1 METELL
7 QAVTSGLL
15 LGLIY
20 SLVAVGLTLIW
31 GVMDIVN
38 FAHGDFMMLG
48 MYTSYV
54 LYTYFHLDPLL
65 SIPFAGGLLFLVG
78 VVTYRTIIK
87 RILDAPMLV
96 QIFTT
101 FGLMILLR
109 YIIFFFF
116 KPDYRSIGTTILSGN
131 IKFLGVYVGIPEA
144 VAAFGAFLTTGIIYW
159 IINHTKVGGAITATS
174 ENRDAAQLMG
184 INPDRIFS
192 LSWGIGAAAAGI
204 AGALLSNFFYIFPEV
219 GGVFGLTAFVVVCFG
234 GFGNIHGAFFA
245 GLIVGLIE
253 SLGGYVAPPEYKHL
267 FVFSLFIFVLWL
279 RPRGLLGVT

>member
-1 METELL
+1 ML
-7 QAVTSGLL
+7 QAVVSGLL

-38 FAHGDFMMLG
+38 FAHGDFLMLG

-54 LYTYFHLDPLL
+54 LYTSLGIDPLL
-65 SIPFAGGLLFLVG
+65 SIPVAGGFLFVVG
-78 VVTYRTIIK
+78 VVTYRMIIR
-87 RILDAPMLV
+87 RIMHAPMLV

-101 FGLMILLR
+101 FGMMIFLR
-109 YIIFFFF
+109 YVIFFFF
-116 KPDYRSIGTTILSGN
+116 KPDYRSIGNTVLSGN
-131 IKFLGVYVGIPEA
+131 VKFLGVYVGIPET
-144 VAAFGAFLTTGIIYW
+144 VAALGAFLTTGVIYW
-159 IINHTKVGGAITATS
+159 IINHTRIGGAITATS
-174 ENRDAAQLMG
+174 ENRVAAQLMG
-184 INPDRIFS
+184 IDPDRIFS
-192 LSWGIGAAAAGI
+192 LSWGIGGAAAGI

-234 GFGNIHGAFFA
+234 GFGNIHGAFIA

-253 SLGGYVAPPEYKHL
+253 SLGGYIAPPEYKHL
-267 FVFSLFIFVLWL
+267 FVYSLFIFLLWL

>member
-1 METELL
+1 METEIL
-7 QAVTSGLL
+7 QAVVSGLL

-38 FAHGDFMMLG
+38 FAHGDFLMLG

-54 LYTYFHLDPLL
+54 LYTSLGIDPLL
-65 SIPFAGGLLFLVG
+65 SIPVAGGFLFVVG
-78 VVTYRTIIK
+78 VVTYRLIIR
-87 RILDAPMLV
+87 RIMHAPMLV

-101 FGLMILLR
+101 FGMMIFLR
-109 YIIFFFF
+109 YVIFFFF
-116 KPDYRSIGTTILSGN
+116 KPDYRSIGNTVLSGN
-131 IKFLGVYVGIPEA
+131 VKFLGVYVGIPET
-144 VAAFGAFLTTGIIYW
+144 VAALGAFLTTGVIYW
-159 IINHTKVGGAITATS
+159 IINHTKIGGAITATS
-174 ENRDAAQLMG
+174 ENRVAAQLMG
-184 INPDRIFS
+184 IDPDRIFS
-192 LSWGIGAAAAGI
+192 LSWGIGGAAAGI

-234 GFGNIHGAFFA
+234 GFGNIHGAFIA

-253 SLGGYVAPPEYKHL
+253 SLGGYIAPPEYKHL
-267 FVFSLFIFVLWL
+267 FVYSLFIFLLWL

>member
-1 METELL
+1 METEIL
-7 QAVTSGLL
+7 QAVVSGLL

-38 FAHGDFMMLG
+38 FAHGDFLMLG

-54 LYTYFHLDPLL
+54 LYTSLGIDPLL
-65 SIPFAGGLLFLVG
+65 SIPVAGGFLFVVG
-78 VVTYRTIIK
+78 VVTYRMIIR
-87 RILDAPMLV
+87 RIMHAPMLV

-101 FGLMILLR
+101 FGMMIFLR
-109 YIIFFFF
+109 YVIFFFF
-116 KPDYRSIGTTILSGN
+116 KPDYRSIGNTVLSGN
-131 IKFLGVYVGIPEA
+131 VKFLGVYVGIPET
-144 VAAFGAFLTTGIIYW
+144 VAALGAFLTTGVIYW
-159 IINHTKVGGAITATS
+159 IINHTKIGGAITATS
-174 ENRDAAQLMG
+174 ENRVAAQLMG
-184 INPDRIFS
+184 IDPDRIFS
-192 LSWGIGAAAAGI
+192 LSWGIGGAAAGI

-234 GFGNIHGAFFA
+234 GFGNIHGAFIA

-253 SLGGYVAPPEYKHL
+253 SLGGYIAPPEYKHL
-267 FVFSLFIFVLWL
+267 FVYSLFIFLLWL

>member
-1 METELL
+1 METEIL
-7 QAVTSGLL
+7 QAVVSGLL

-38 FAHGDFMMLG
+38 FAHGDFLMLG

-54 LYTYFHLDPLL
+54 LYTSLGIDPLL
-65 SIPFAGGLLFLVG
+65 SIPVAGGFLFVVG
-78 VVTYRTIIK
+78 VVTYRMIIR
-87 RILDAPMLV
+87 RIMHAPMRV

-101 FGLMILLR
+101 FGMMIFLR
-109 YIIFFFF
+109 YVIFFFF
-116 KPDYRSIGTTILSGN
+116 KPDYRSIGNTVLSGN
-131 IKFLGVYVGIPEA
+131 VKFLGVYVGIPET
-144 VAAFGAFLTTGIIYW
+144 VAALGAFLTTGVIYW
-159 IINHTKVGGAITATS
+159 IINHTKIGGAITATS
-174 ENRDAAQLMG
+174 ENRVAAQLMG
-184 INPDRIFS
+184 IDPDRIFS
-192 LSWGIGAAAAGI
+192 LSWGIGGAAAGI

-234 GFGNIHGAFFA
+234 GFGNIHGAFIA

-253 SLGGYVAPPEYKHL
+253 SLGGYIAPPEYKHL
-267 FVFSLFIFVLWL
+267 FVYSLFIFLLWL